1 MSIGVEVK
9 QPPSSRRLRLNSF
22 RERVK
27 GKKKV
32 DDSLA
37 RSTTLDGSSCRSSGL
52 CSPPSSGDG
61 GEMNRL
67 CVAHHQTNTVS
78 LRKKLKEEE
87 EMKMKCVIKRR
98 KSNLKI

>member
-1 MSIGVEVK
+1 M
-9 QPPSSRRLRLNSF
+9 
-22 RERVK
+22 RELK
-27 GKKKV
+27 GKKKKV

-61 GEMNRL
+61 GDEMNRL

-87 EMKMKCVIKRR
+87 
-98 KSNLKI
+98 